1 MNKPGGICT
10 YLIVPGMILIAMFT
24 LDLFSFATFT
34 MLLTGLMFLSI
45 FKDVAQPSICAGGSF
60 TFLLLGSVIYD
71 KEHGLTSEQV
81 LENSRQLLSGF
92 SSPTLITVGA
102 LFVVAE
108 GVRCSGWLEYASQK
122 ILNNETNEKKA
133 ALRIACVVT
142 PLSAFMN
149 NTPVVAMFIPA
160 IKRWANQ
167 HKISPSRLLLP
178 MVFFTTLGG
187 MCTLIGTSTN
197 LIVHGKMRSSGIPSL
212 EEGLGM
218 FTLSPVAL
226 FCLALGVIWII
237 FFAIKLLP
245 KNDSHDSEQIRTYI
259 MKMKVSP
266 VSPVD
271 GKRVKETNLQKID
284 GLVIMS
290 ASRPSGNT
298 ANTNIRN
305 WILLSGDILTF
316 SGEKSH
322 MEELQDI
329 PGLVPVDLDA
339 DSEEY
344 QLYELLIPQ
353 NSTLTGKSIEQ
364 IWFRQRYMA
373 AVLSLHRGSQEIAN
387 FFSTSLKTG
396 DTLLIA
402 ARPTFVEFWK
412 NSSDFTILSE
422 IEETEDKKIRPP
434 LYPILITA
442 IMSALPALGI
452 INIMTSALT
461 AALLMIALE
470 KDLQVSPLK
479 SVDLNILV
487 VIGAALG
494 LSVGLENSGAAAKIA
509 HGLTFLIPADNPHL
523 ALLLCC
529 LLTWFLTELIT
540 NTAAVALTF
549 PIVVDVANSMTVS
562 PVPFV
567 IGLAIAGSASFATPI
582 GYQTNMMVYA
592 PGNYKFSDYL
602 KSGLPLSLIVIAC
615 SAIIIPLFFK
625 F

>member
-1 MNKPGGICT
+1 MNKPSPICT
-10 YLIVPGMILIAMFT
+10 YLIFPGIALVAMFSMN
-24 LDLFSFATFT
+24 LYSFATFT

-45 FKDVAQPSICAGGSF
+45 FKDVAQPSVCAGGSF
-60 TFLLLGSVIYD
+60 TFLLLGSAIHGHQRGMD
-71 KEHGLTSEQV
+71 KEQLIDYSG
-81 LENSRQLLSGF
+81 QLLSGF

-102 LFVVAE
+102 LFIVAE
-108 GVRCSGWLEYASQK
+108 GVRNSGWLEYASQK

-133 ALRIACVVT
+133 ALRIAVVVT

-167 HKISPSRLLLP
+167 HTISPSRLLLP

-197 LIVHGKMRSSGIPSL
+197 LIVHGKMQQSDIPEL
-212 EEGLGM
+212 HQGLGM
-218 FTLSPVAL
+218 FTLTPIAI
-226 FCLALGVIWII
+226 FCLILGVIWIV
-237 FFAIKLLP
+237 FFAIQLLP
-245 KNDSHDSEQIRTYI
+245 KNESHDKEQIRTYI

-271 GKRVKETNLQKID
+271 GKRVKDTNLQHID

-305 WILLSGDILTF
+305 WILLCGDILTF

-322 MEELQDI
+322 MDELQNI
-329 PGLVPVDLDA
+329 PGLIPVDLDS
-339 DSEEY
+339 DNEEY
-344 QLYELLIPQ
+344 QLYELMIPQ
-353 NSTLTGKSIEQ
+353 NSALTGKSIEQ

-373 AVLSLHRGSQEIAN
+373 AVISLHRGSQDLAN
-387 FFSTSLKTG
+387 FFQTKLKAS

-402 ARPTFVEFWK
+402 ARPTFVDFWK
-412 NSSDFTILSE
+412 NSSEFTILSE
-422 IEETEDKKIRPP
+422 VENTEKTSVKPP
-434 LYPILITA
+434 IYPLIITFF
-442 IMSALPALGI
+442 MSALPALGI
-452 INIMTSALT
+452 INIMTSALL
-461 AALLMIALE
+461 ASLIMIALQ
-470 KDLQVSPLK
+470 KDLQASPLK
-479 SVDLNILV
+479 AIDLNILV

-494 LSVGLENSGAAAKIA
+494 LSVGLETSGAAAQIA
-509 HGLTFLIPADNPHL
+509 HSLTFLIPADNPQV

-529 LLTWFLTELIT
+529 LFTWVLTELIT

-549 PIVVDVANSMTVS
+549 PIVVDVANSMNVS
-562 PVPFV
+562 PLPFV

-592 PGNYKFSDYL
+592 PGNYKFTDYL
-602 KSGLPLSLIVIAC
+602 KSGLPLSLLVISCA
-615 SAIIIPLFFK
+615 SLIIPHFFK

>member
-1 MNKPGGICT
+1 M
-10 YLIVPGMILIAMFT
+10 VAMFSAGT
-24 LDLFSFATFT
+24 FSFATFT
-34 MLLTGLMFLSI
+34 ILLTGLMFLSI

-60 TFLLLGSVIYD
+60 TFLILGSLIHS
-71 KEHGLTSEQV
+71 KQRGLATEQIV
-81 LENSRQLLSGF
+81 ENSRNLLSGF

-102 LFVVAE
+102 LFIVAE
-108 GVRCSGWLEYASQK
+108 GVRNSGWLEYASQK

-133 ALRIACVVT
+133 ALRIACAVT

-197 LIVHGKMRSSGIPSL
+197 LIVHGKMQQSNIPAL
-212 EEGLGM
+212 QEGLGM
-218 FTLSPVAL
+218 FTLTPVAL
-226 FCLALGVIWII
+226 FCLALGLIWII

-245 KNDSHDSEQIRTYI
+245 KNDSHDREQIRTYI

-271 GKRVKETNLQKID
+271 GKRVKDTNLQKID

-322 MEELQDI
+322 IDELQSI
-329 PGLVPVDLDA
+329 SGLVPVDLDS
-339 DSEEY
+339 DSDEY
-344 QLYELLIPQ
+344 KLYELLIPQ
-353 NSTLTGKSIEQ
+353 NSALTGKSIEQ

-373 AVLSLHRGSQEIAN
+373 AVLSLHRGSQDIAN
-387 FFSTSLKTG
+387 FFSTKLKAS

-402 ARPTFVEFWK
+402 ARPTFVEFWQ

-422 IEETEDKKIRPP
+422 VEEHEEEKKQPP
-434 LYPILITA
+434 LYPILIT
-442 IMSALPALGI
+442 ILMSALPALGI
-452 INIMTSALT
+452 INIMTSALI
-461 AALLMIALE
+461 ASLLMVALQ
-470 KDLQVSPLK
+470 KDLQASPLK
-479 SVDLNILV
+479 AIDLNILV

-494 LSVGLENSGAAAKIA
+494 LSIGLETSGAAAKIA

-549 PIVVDVANSMTVS
+549 PIVVDVASSLSVS
-562 PVPFV
+562 PLPFI

-602 KSGLPLSLIVIAC
+602 KSGLPLSLIVITCA
-615 SAIIIPLFFK
+615 SLTIPIFFK